1 MFNGLREEK
10 KDGKQA
16 GGPIKMAT
24 ILEVVQAISQIVGEM
39 GYDGAKTRTG
49 EPVKIGLRR
58 EEGNPLLDKR
68 VMDGFGVKFNG
79 DQLIVTYHSELML
92 NEIYK
97 GNLESEVEQRIQEV
111 VNFIKKEYKGTAK
124 AKGSLTLTPIGEV
137 KVRAENSSR
146 VRYWVTAH
154 RAYQIK
160 AEGVDPVKA
169 ESKDSVEAKFK
180 KFVELGGL
188 GGKRPQNDTRKG

>member
-1 MFNGLREEK
+1 
-10 KDGKQA
+10 
-16 GGPIKMAT
+16 MAT

-39 GYDGAKTRTG
+39 GYDGAKDREG
-49 EPVKIGLRR
+49 KPVKIGLRR

-68 VMDGFGVKFNG
+68 VMDGFGVKFAG

-97 GNLESEVEQRIQEV
+97 GNLESEVEQRIQDV

-146 VRYWVTAH
+146 IRFWVTAH

-169 ESKDSVEAKFK
+169 EPRNSVEAKFK
-180 KFVELGGL
+180 EFQKFLELGDL
-188 GGKRPQNDTRKG
+188 GGKRPPNDTRKV

>member
-1 MFNGLREEK
+1 
-10 KDGKQA
+10 
-16 GGPIKMAT
+16 MAT

-39 GYDGAKTRTG
+39 GYDGAKTRSG

-68 VMDGFGVKFNG
+68 VMDGFGVKFHG
-79 DQLIVTYHSELML
+79 DQLIITYHSELML

-111 VNFIKKEYKGTAK
+111 ANFIKKEYKGTAK

-154 RAYQIK
+154 KAYQIK

-180 KFVELGGL
+180 QFVELGGL
-188 GGKRPQNDTRKG
+188 GGKRPTNDTRKG